1 LQIQNKTRIVE
12 IQGIMVNARF
22 KIEKALKQRKAFD
35 ENTAADAEEAKVN
48 FKGVIDLME
57 KNGLIARTPEGKIFM
72 TKQGQEKQIRD
83 YLAS

>member
-1 LQIQNKTRIVE
+1 MQIKNQTRIVE
-12 IQGIMVNARF
+12 IQGIIVNARF
-22 KIEKALKQRKAFD
+22 KIEKALKKRKAFD
-35 ENTAADAEEAKVN
+35 ENTATDAEEAKVN

-57 KNGLIARTPEGKIFM
+57 KNGLIARTPDGKIFM